1 MPWKDLASVVA
12 GAVLLGA
19 CAAPAVDEK
28 GQPIATQSRVCDQE
42 LTGTH
47 FKRCAR
53 DSTVESVSRDDLD
66 MARMR
71 TTTVTKEPGQRVGR

>member
-1 MPWKDLASVVA
+1 MNRKIAAVA
-12 GAVLLGA
+12 FVGAALLGA

-53 DSTVESVSRDDLD
+53 DSTVESVSREDLD

-71 TTTVTKEPGQRVGR
+71 TTTVTKEPGQRIGR